1 MILWIVCLLIKSIE
15 SFHSLNPSDLSCKKR
30 DYRLITD
37 QSSYIITLDN
47 PLSRLLTK
55 LWREQINDQPLILQ
69 SSRYFLTYY
78 PWARD
83 FSSIINQS
91 DFFFDAK
98 PILNKQIELIIR
110 SSEKKQEEFCSYP
123 DSPIKIGVCC
133 GLCTIIDTCPE
144 IKILHE
150 HSRYDMI
157 VTNVGLI
164 LTRELICS
172 LFPTNQTNRFWS
184 TITNSMNVGQIPDKN
199 DLAIIQHSYGTIQ
212 AFFYY
217 TLYPFHEWNK
227 QIVNFNFIDVLF
239 IPHKQFAIF
248 ELNDCNRIL
257 LRVYEYRLNRTIQLT
272 NQLFYSEIIIER
284 NICSII
290 YFHLYFNML
299 SNMLYLIGKQ
309 SIYASNNYG
318 AKLIRIWTD
327 DISSNDSIILDPI
340 IFSDTGHLAF
350 IYQRTN
356 HSSCCYYF
364 GIFSKAGLYYGLR
377 TRTFRS
383 SVLMKKPF
391 FFDSSGSFYFNA
403 SPPLLVIQATEQ
415 SLAATRNLLVNNV
428 PGPFFVRETD
438 MNRFFVFCSLP
449 EWDNRFELIGSTLQF
464 EKVGLFFII
473 NMDTTFSK
481 FGFCLQTSR
490 LDNNLLRT
498 SRQCPLTIQ
507 LLENTSTIH
516 LTLLGCV
523 FTAEDQ
529 NSTIII
535 SKFPNIFIDRIFN
548 DTFAAG
554 RIFQESQLNYT
565 RVNQWNI
572 IHIAIVEQIL
582 DRCLLT
588 NIDANYHRPSFMH
601 IQPAITYPIVNGDQ
615 LVTEN
620 FYFLIQNG
628 YVFYKN
634 KMDNKLYLMT
644 SLFNHRKSIIHQDF
658 IRSQLS
664 CYLPSMRTIT
674 FVTKCLTNTII
685 RPKFEINFEIAKLV
699 PIESPIDFQLNRYQA
714 GFHSVIVY
722 NIDQE
727 KNLICDGFK
736 NCSCISSLISHHSIH
751 CAQQFYTIDL
761 TINNRIYMELWM
773 ENAISYLAN
782 NNSIFLIEE
791 VSNRT
796 DYKLIENSWTMKMKE
811 KMIDLF
817 AKDFDHLTDS
827 EIRIFELLNKSLP
840 NGKFIFLGP
849 SLKLEFMDEGLY
861 HLRLT
866 YLWGDQFCLTSVDL
880 LLLMISN
887 TATLTSYTFTY
898 FLACIFILILM
909 VILWIINIIFY
920 EKIYKKYWRYF
931 FQIKKETF
939 FTPRSTNDHISF
951 KMLVKI
957 REQSQ
962 KLLPYKYLISERNN
976 FKKITIK

>member
-15 SFHSLNPSDLSCKKR
+15 SSHSLNPSDLSCKKR
-30 DYRLITD
+30 ICYVVFNLIKSFHNHLGDYRLITD
-37 QSSYIITLDN
+37 QSSHIITVDN

-55 LWREQINDQPLILQ
+55 LWREQINDQPLIFQ
-69 SSRYFLTYY
+69 SSRYFLNYY
-78 PWARD
+78 RWTLK

-98 PILNKQIELIIR
+98 PILNKQIDLIIKN
-110 SSEKKQEEFCSYP
+110 SEKKQEDFCSYP
-123 DSPIKIGVCC
+123 DSPIKIAVCC
-133 GLCTIIDTCPE
+133 GLCTITDVCSE
-144 IKILHE
+144 IKIRHE

-164 LTRELICS
+164 LMRELICS

-239 IPHKQFAIF
+239 IPYKQFAIF

-257 LRVYEYRLNRTIQLT
+257 LRVYEYRLNKTIQLT

-284 NICSII
+284 NICSTT
-290 YFHLYFNML
+290 YFHLYFSML
-299 SNMLYLIGKQ
+299 SNMLYLIGQQ

-438 MNRFFVFCSLP
+438 MNRFFVFCSLTK
-449 EWDNRFELIGSTLQF
+449 WDNRFELSGSTLQF

-473 NMDTTFSK
+473 NMDTSFSK

-507 LLENTSTIH
+507 LLGNTSSIH

-523 FTAEDQ
+523 FTTEDQ

-548 DTFAAG
+548 ETFAAG
-554 RIFQESQLNYT
+554 RIFQEAQLNYT
-565 RVNQWNI
+565 CVNQWNI
-572 IHIAIVEQIL
+572 IHIQIVEQIL

-588 NIDANYHRPSFMH
+588 NIDSNYHRSSFMH
-601 IQPAITYPIVNGDQ
+601 IQPAITYPMVNGDQ

-620 FYFLIQNG
+620 FYFLSQNG
-628 YVFYKN
+628 YTFYEN
-634 KMDNKLYLMT
+634 KMDNNLYLMT

-685 RPKFEINFEIAKLV
+685 RPKFEISKLV
-699 PIESPIDFQLNRYQA
+699 PIESPINFQLNRYQA
-714 GFHSVIVY
+714 GFPSVIVY

-773 ENAISYLAN
+773 ENDIVYLAN
-782 NNSIFLIEE
+782 NNSIFLVEE
-791 VSNRT
+791 VSNRK
-796 DYKLIENSWTMKMKE
+796 DYKLIENSWTMAMKE

-817 AKDFDHLTDS
+817 VKDFNHLTDN
-827 EIRIFELLNKSLP
+827 EIRIFELLNKSLQS
-840 NGKFIFLGP
+840 GKFIFLGP

-880 LLLMISN
+880 LILMISN

-909 VILWIINIIFY
+909 
-920 EKIYKKYWRYF
+920 EA
-931 FQIKKETF
+931 F
-939 FTPRSTNDHISF
+939 FTSRSTNDHINF

-962 KLLPYKYLISERNN
+962 KLLPYEYLISERNN
-976 FKKITIK
+976 FKKK